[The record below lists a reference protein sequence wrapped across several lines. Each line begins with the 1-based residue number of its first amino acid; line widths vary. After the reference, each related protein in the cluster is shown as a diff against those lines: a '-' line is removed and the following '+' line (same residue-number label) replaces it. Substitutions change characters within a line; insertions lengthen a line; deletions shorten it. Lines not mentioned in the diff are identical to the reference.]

1 MGKELREDIRRGNFI
16 EFPREDTVCY
26 EFYAV
31 SRKINIH
38 ELHKMLGPFHQAKNS
53 LDTISKHP

>member
-26 EFYAV
+26 EFYAKLTYMNFT
-31 SRKINIH
+31 RC
-38 ELHKMLGPFHQAKNS
+38 
-53 LDTISKHP
+53 